1 MKMQKPSRKHW
12 ALWVCNVWQ
21 TISLSLLFWRLS
33 NMYFSEEW
41 KKSDLIS
48 VPSDPFWGCTIISL
62 TSLKDFLSD
71 HATKKWRRRK
81 PSRKIPAIWM
91 CDLWQTISLSL
102 LLQRLSN
109 MYFSDEWKKSDL
121 NSVPSETIWG
131 CNMQHAAK
139 NKWWFIF
146 AATSAK
152 LQVAKKWGEYVI
164 PLKTKTKHLWPDTR
178 VVHVFMKIIIE
189 LFVLPFLN
197 ANTVCTYLTD

>member
-1 MKMQKPSRKHW
+1 MKKVWPEFCPFRTYLMVQHNISDIFSRFSISSCIKKMKTQET
-12 ALWVCNVWQ
+12 LKKNTGYINVQ
-21 TISLSLLFWRLS
+21 CVT
-33 NMYFSEEW
+33 N
-41 KKSDLIS
+41 
-48 VPSDPFWGCTIISL
+48 
-62 TSLKDFLSD
+62 DFLIFTLSK
-71 HATKKWRRRK
+71 TVKYVLQWWMKKVWLEFCPFRNYLR
-81 PSRKIPAIWM
+81 
-91 CDLWQTISLSL
+91 
-102 LLQRLSN
+102 
-109 MYFSDEWKKSDL
+109 
-121 NSVPSETIWG
+121 V
-131 CNMQHAAK
+131 QHAAK